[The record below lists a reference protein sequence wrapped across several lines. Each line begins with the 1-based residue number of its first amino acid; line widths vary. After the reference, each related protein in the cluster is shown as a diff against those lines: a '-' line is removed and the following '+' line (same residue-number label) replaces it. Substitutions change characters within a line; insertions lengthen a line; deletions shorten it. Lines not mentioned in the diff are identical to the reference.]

1 MLEMDRQILRI
12 NYSFRTYRY
21 RILKPPENTACFDP
35 RSQGGFWTVG
45 KALRAGLYARV
56 STHDQKTLPDEGCV
70 HHSGSPDKTTRYRR
84 KADDS
89 ATPQRG
95 ALVLPF
101 SYRPLIHH
109 GHDRLPAL
117 MDMTVVRPVRITMTI
132 VSARITHVRRA
143 VCF

>member
-1 MLEMDRQILRI
+1 MQAVKSKNTGPELAVRRLPHRMGYR
-12 NYSFRTYRY
+12 FRLHRKD
-21 RILKPPENTACFDP
+21 LPGKPDLVFP
-35 RSQGGFWTVG
+35 R
-45 KALRAGLYARV
+45 L
-56 STHDQKTLPDEGCV
+56 
-70 HHSGSPDKTTRYRR
+70 R

-117 MDMTVVRPVRITMTI
+117 MDMKVVRPVRITMTI